1 MANCVIIAAIRMS
14 EVIILVAED
23 DVGVVTWCLL
33 ALVHWCPPVLL
44 CHRVMII
51 VISVTTDDNVT
62 LCLSLDVT
70 DHSGLTLAPW
80 GAGRDWPGL
89 VCSHSLWLQP
99 LSSHWPL
106 WAPSS
111 SSSQFSVLCWLVRAP
126 APGPQCWP
134 GSLATAPLPAMAS
147 PAHHALHIYNYLKRK
162 ENFF

>member
-1 MANCVIIAAIRMS
+1 M
-14 EVIILVAED
+14 
-23 DVGVVTWCLL
+23 GVVTWCLL

-134 GSLATAPLPAMAS
+134 GSLATAPLPATSHGQPCTPCTPHLQLSEKEGEFLLTNLARVR
-147 PAHHALHIYNYLKRK
+147 RK
-162 ENFF
+162 QCVD